1 MSCVVTGCAR
11 GISAAAHRGVST
23 GLSALVDAEARLD
36 RALADARAEADALR
50 AAAYERA
57 KAAANMLDAE
67 LDRERARAAQAIED
81 ATAREL
87 RAIADDAR
95 LHVARFDAVQG
106 ESLRVLALEIARRLA
121 AIAVA
126 EAAS

>member
-1 MSCVVTGCAR
+1 M
-11 GISAAAHRGVST
+11 ST

-67 LDRERARAAQAIED
+67 LDRERARAARAIED

>member
-1 MSCVVTGCAR
+1 MAYR
-11 GISAAAHRGVST
+11 LQPHRGVST

-67 LDRERARAAQAIED
+67 LDRERARAARAIED

-106 ESLRVLALEIARRLA
+106 ESLRVLALEIARRIA
-121 AIAVA
+121 AIAIA